1 MADSSTARQSNI
13 VIQRIIRLIVVDF
26 MLDFCTLAADSG
38 PILLTKADLF
48 RVAVP
53 MREPFRISSGE
64 VSRKEAIV
72 LRLGDKEHHGW
83 GESSA
88 MGGGFYSSE
97 TPDGCEAELSNGV
110 FDAVLGREFTSMLA
124 LEAALLR
131 ATDNRFVRVA
141 IETAAWGFIAQ
152 RRQVSLRQLFGIP
165 DRPIPSG
172 LAIGLYPDV
181 AELKAAICRYDPY
194 QYRRLKLK
202 IKRNQDIEIVKAARS
217 VIRDFPLFV
226 DANADYSIS
235 DLGTFAALDREF
247 LMMFEQPFS
256 KDNFAGSAE
265 LQQQVR
271 TPVCLDES
279 IETAED
285 ARRAIEM
292 GACRIVNIKL
302 QRVGGYLEAL
312 RIIQVCSEHNV
323 PVWMGTMPELGIG
336 SAQALMLA
344 AHPSFSFPTDVEPST
359 RWYLDDIVTP
369 EIQLSNGF
377 IHLPGGPGVGYRVDE
392 KKLEQYT
399 IHRRNFDV

>member
-1 MADSSTARQSNI
+1 
-13 VIQRIIRLIVVDF
+13 
-26 MLDFCTLAADSG
+26 MLNPCTVAASSG
-38 PILLTKADLF
+38 PVLLTKADLF

-64 VSRKEAIV
+64 VSQKDAIL

-97 TPDGCEAELSNGV
+97 TPDGCEAELAERVLG
-110 FDAVLGREFTSMLA
+110 AILGREFTSMLA
-124 LEAALLR
+124 LEEALVR
-131 ATDNRFVRVA
+131 ITDNRFARVA
-141 IETAAWGFIAQ
+141 VETAVWEFVAQ
-152 RRQVSLRQLFGIP
+152 RRQVSLRQIFGIP

-172 LAIGLYPDV
+172 LAVGLYPDV
-181 AELKAAICRYDPY
+181 AALKDAIRRYDPY
-194 QYRRLKLK
+194 QYGRLKLK

-217 VIRDFPLFV
+217 LVGGFPLFV
-226 DANADYSIS
+226 DANADYSLS
-235 DLGTFAALDREF
+235 DLATFIALDRES
-247 LMMFEQPFS
+247 LMMFEQPFA
-256 KDNFAGSAE
+256 KDDFAGSAE

-292 GACRIVNIKL
+292 RACRIINIKL

-312 RIIQVCSEHNV
+312 RIIQVCAEHNV

-369 EIQLSNGF
+369 AIQLSNGF
-377 IHLPGGPGVGYRVDE
+377 IHFPAGPGVGFHVDE
-392 KKLEQYT
+392 RKLGRYT
-399 IHRRNFDV
+399 VHRRNFDA

>member
-1 MADSSTARQSNI
+1 
-13 VIQRIIRLIVVDF
+13 
-26 MLDFCTLAADSG
+26 MLDPCIVADGSG

-48 RVAVP
+48 RVAIP

-64 VSRKEAIV
+64 VARKDAIV

-97 TPDGCEAELSNGV
+97 TPDGCEAELANGV
-110 FDAVLGREFTSMLA
+110 LGAVLGREFSSMLA
-124 LEAALLR
+124 LEKTLVQV
-131 ATDNRFVRVA
+131 TENRFVRVA
-141 IETAAWGFIAQ
+141 VETAAWEFVAC
-152 RRQVSLRQLFGIP
+152 RRNVSLRQLFGIP

-172 LAIGLYPDV
+172 LAVGLYPDL
-181 AELKAAICRYDPY
+181 AGLKDAIHRYDPH
-194 QYRRLKLK
+194 QYKRLKLK
-202 IKRNQDIEIVKAARS
+202 IKWNQDIEIVRAARS
-217 VIRDFPLFV
+217 LVGDFPLFV
-226 DANADYSIS
+226 DANADYSLS
-235 DLGTFAALDREF
+235 DLGTFAALDRES
-247 LMMFEQPFS
+247 LMMFEQPFA
-256 KDNFAGSAE
+256 KDNLAGSAE

-285 ARRAIEM
+285 ARRAIGM

-312 RIIQVCSEHNV
+312 RIVQVCAEHNV

-369 EIQLSNGF
+369 AIQLSNAS
-377 IHLPGGPGVGYRVDE
+377 ICAPAGPGVGYRVDE
-392 KKLEQYT
+392 RKLEQYT
-399 IHRRNFDV
+399 IHRRNFTV